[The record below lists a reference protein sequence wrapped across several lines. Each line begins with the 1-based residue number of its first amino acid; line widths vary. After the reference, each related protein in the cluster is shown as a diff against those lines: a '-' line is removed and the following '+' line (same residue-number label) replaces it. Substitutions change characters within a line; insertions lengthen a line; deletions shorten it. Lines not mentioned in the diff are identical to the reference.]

1 MLYVVDMPKFM
12 EKMMWR
18 FPLDYFKLFYF
29 SRIIVSNLLP
39 GPLLFIFKLYM
50 LFVDALGQ

>member
-1 MLYVVDMPKFM
+1 MLYVDMPKFM